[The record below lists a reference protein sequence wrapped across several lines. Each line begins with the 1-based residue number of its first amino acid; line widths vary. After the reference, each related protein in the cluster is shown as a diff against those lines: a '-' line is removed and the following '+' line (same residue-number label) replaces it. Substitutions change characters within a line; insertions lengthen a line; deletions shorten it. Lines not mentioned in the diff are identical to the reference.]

1 MSSLFVNNIKHGGG
15 TAALN
20 IDSTGRVLTPA
31 RPAFGVRR
39 DSSDQSITGST
50 YTVVEFET
58 EEFDIGGNF
67 DMSTH
72 RFTAPIAGIYHFMC
86 NP

>member
-1 MSSLFVNNIKHGGG
+1 MSTLIATTLQGINTIKYDGST
-15 TAALN
+15 TAMT

-58 EEFDIGGNF
+58 EELI
-67 DMSTH
+67 
-72 RFTAPIAGIYHFMC
+72 
-86 NP
+86 